1 MVIICLDK
9 KIGSLRNEDDDGYED
24 FNDLKIRVR
33 VIHITTKLFHVVSRR
48 KCAVTVD
55 ELNWYEWVGSVEREL
70 KIPRHVLT
78 SSTEP

>member
-1 MVIICLDK
+1 MADKNIRILRLSTVI
-9 KIGSLRNEDDDGYED
+9 IGSLRNEDDDGYED
-24 FNDLKIRVR
+24 FI
-33 VIHITTKLFHVVSRR
+33 SRYSYHYETISCR
-48 KCAVTVD
+48 FAKCVVTVE